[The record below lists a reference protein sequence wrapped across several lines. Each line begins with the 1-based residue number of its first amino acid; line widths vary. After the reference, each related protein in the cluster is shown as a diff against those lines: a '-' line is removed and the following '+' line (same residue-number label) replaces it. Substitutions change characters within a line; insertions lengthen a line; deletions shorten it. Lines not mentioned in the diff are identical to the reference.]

1 MDDHNLNELAAQY
14 RQLES
19 SGHSGSNNLI
29 HPDKNYTHLFKNY
42 GIYLLFF
49 IWILILIIVLQ
60 PSFLYQKIDEN
71 NKYKFLWKRFFI
83 TVIISYLT
91 LILVYIGFK
100 YYAKKE

>member
-1 MDDHNLNELAAQY
+1 MEDNSLNELAAQY

-29 HPDKNYTHLFKNY
+29 HPEKKYGYLFKNY

-49 IWILILIIVLQ
+49 IWVLIFVIALQ
-60 PSFLYQKIDEN
+60 PSFLYQKIDDN
-71 NKYKFLWKRFFI
+71 DKYKFLWKRFFI
-83 TVIISYLT
+83 TIIISYLT

-100 YYAKKE
+100 YYANKE